1 MKMSICKQHICN
13 TFIIIFL
20 EDSVDQNVTTEKS
33 QSGQLSLECSSSKN
47 AEMRLNEKDSSGKKF
62 IPFQYYATTGEHNE
76 DESSQ
81 HGNES
86 TSSAWDQKMEE
97 VW

>member
-1 MKMSICKQHICN
+1 MEQTN
-13 TFIIIFL
+13 TK
-20 EDSVDQNVTTEKS
+20 EESHSD
-33 QSGQLSLECSSSKN
+33 QLSLECSSSKN
-47 AEMRLNEKDSSGKKF
+47 AEMRLNEKDSSGKEF

-76 DESSQ
+76 VESSP
-81 HGNES
+81 HGNEP

>member
-1 MKMSICKQHICN
+1 MQAAHLQQIHYN
-13 TFIIIFL
+13 LFFL
-20 EDSVDQNVTTEKS
+20 EDGMDQKVTKEKS
-33 QSGQLSLECSSSKN
+33 HSDQLSLECSSSQN
-47 AEMRLNEKDSSGKKF
+47 AEMRLNEKDSSGKEF

>member
-1 MKMSICKQHICN
+1 MEQKVIKEESHS
-13 TFIIIFL
+13 
-20 EDSVDQNVTTEKS
+20 D
-33 QSGQLSLECSSSKN
+33 QLSLECSSSKS
-47 AEMRLNEKDSSGKKF
+47 AEKRLNEKDSSANEF

-97 VW
+97 V